1 MFSFPEQLSTAH
13 KAQFD
18 TQIDF
23 MRNLAAQAFATA
35 GQVFALNI
43 STSRASVERAAGT
56 VRQLFTVSDPR
67 DLFTLGAQ
75 TQEELSALFNYSRE
89 LFDIA
94 SGAGVELARA
104 TAAQP
109 APRPEAEPK
118 AEPSIAGEQPV
129 PAAAAT
135 VAEDTPKAES
145 PRKLKVVD
153 DKATAAPRA
162 KAKPMAKAVSKA
174 TGVAVELPHPL
185 AANVESAD
193 STDAKLVDTLPLAAD
208 VLALKPKKAQRKK

>member
-23 MRNLAAQAFATA
+23 MRNLTAQAFATA

-94 SGAGVELARA
+94 SGARVELARA
-104 TAAQP
+104 AAARP
-109 APRPEAEPK
+109 APQPEPEQA
-118 AEPSIAGEQPV
+118 IAVEQPV
-129 PAAAAT
+129 PAAATTA
-135 VAEDTPKAES
+135 AEDEQAES
-145 PRKLKVVD
+145 PRKLKVAA
-153 DKATAAPRA
+153 DKPAAAPRA
-162 KAKPMAKAVSKA
+162 KARPMAKAVSKA
-174 TGVAVELPHPL
+174 TGVAVELPQPL
-185 AANVESAD
+185 AANVD
-193 STDAKLVDTLPLAAD
+193 STGSPAVKLDTLPPAAD
-208 VLALKPKKAQRKK
+208 VLALKPKKSQRKK